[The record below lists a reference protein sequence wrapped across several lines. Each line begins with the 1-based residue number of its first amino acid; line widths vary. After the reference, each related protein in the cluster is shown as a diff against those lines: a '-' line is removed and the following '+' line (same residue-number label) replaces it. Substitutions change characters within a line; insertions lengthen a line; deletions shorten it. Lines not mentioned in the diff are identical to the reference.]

1 MKTALILALCY
12 LIGSIPFGVIMGRLR
27 GIDIQKHGSG
37 NIGATNVLR
46 TLGVV
51 PAIIVFILDAMK
63 GCAAV
68 LICDSLHMGQYIV
81 VAGALLAIV
90 GHTFSVFLKF
100 TGGKAV
106 STSLGVIIGL
116 NWIIALIAF
125 LVWCAL
131 VAITRYVSIAS
142 MIAAMSVPVMMIC
155 WKAQHVPPAYQ
166 ALAVLAALAIVIK
179 HKSNMKRLMQGTESK
194 IGQKVDTSKAK
205 EEISQ

>member
-1 MKTALILALCY
+1 
-12 LIGSIPFGVIMGRLR
+12 MGRLR